1 MNLKTLFLFGF
12 LICSFILAFSQS
24 EKLESRDSMEVDTER
39 IAISQEL
46 PLLRDSISRFI
57 KIVRVEI
64 RKSPPS
70 KKETLEKSMKELS
83 DLRSSVSAD
92 IKEISQDKPTREV
105 IQRIRANTLSTRN
118 EFKRWTEILMIT
130 GEELS
135 DNYN

>member
-1 MNLKTLFLFGF
+1 MKTIFLSGL
-12 LICSFILAFSQS
+12 LIFSFILAFGQT
-24 EKLESRDSMEVDTER
+24 EKMESSDSLEMDTER

-70 KKETLEKSMKELS
+70 KKEVLEKSMNELN
-83 DLRSSVSAD
+83 DLRSSITSD
-92 IKEISQDKPTREV
+92 IKEISQNKPTREV
-105 IQRIRANTLSTRN
+105 IQRIKANTLTTRN
-118 EFKRWTEILMIT
+118 EFKHWTEILMIT

-135 DNYN
+135 NN

>member
-1 MNLKTLFLFGF
+1 MKTIFISGL
-12 LICSFILAFSQS
+12 LIFSFILAFSQT
-24 EKLESRDSMEVDTER
+24 EKMESSDSLEMDTER

-70 KKETLEKSMKELS
+70 KKEVLEKSMNELN
-83 DLRSSVSAD
+83 DLRSSISSD
-92 IKEISQDKPTREV
+92 IKEISQNKPTREV
-105 IQRIRANTLSTRN
+105 IQRIKANTLTTRN
-118 EFKRWTEILMIT
+118 EFKHWTEILMIT

-135 DNYN
+135 NN